1 MSFLDQLTGDL
12 SAKLGGGVNAGSL
25 FEYAMNLINNP
36 STGGISGLIEAFKN
50 NHLGDIISS
59 WISTGENMPVSADQ
73 IVQTLGPDKIQNIAQ
88 KIDMSSEDLSQHL
101 SQLIPQI
108 VDKLTPDGNVPGPS
122 VFENG
127 LNLIKKSFF
136 DA

>member
-1 MSFLDQLTGDL
+1 M
-12 SAKLGGGVNAGSL
+12 NAGSL